1 MGFSNMPKTIRNR
14 IIINTL
20 SHTIGQG
27 MLYLLGMLTFVLT
40 MRYLG
45 PEGFGKY
52 SLVLV
57 YVGIMGSLVEFG
69 GQIVLIREIC
79 QRPEQTKKIL
89 GNFIILKAALATLV
103 CSLGA
108 VAIHWLGYSKDVQ
121 FYVLLGLMAILFS
134 VPSAVAVLF
143 QARLQM
149 WYVSGVNV
157 VGKLIA
163 VAAVGYMLWSRGG
176 IAVLMWGNVIAAAVA
191 SGLFCWLIWNR
202 ERPDF
207 QLDINLIKNL
217 VRKTAPIGLLL
228 ILGGLVFKADTL
240 LLSKLADD
248 RAVGLYNAAYKF
260 VDWGI
265 MLAGGLLISHFPLFS
280 QFIISDPEKVKRL
293 YQRSFDIFGLLL
305 IPLAVFGA
313 VASRQIIL
321 LFSGPAYEESA
332 FALAVL
338 LWVILLN
345 AWNTLAVNVLI
356 ALKEQ
361 RRLLIIYGSVVA
373 VNVSINYFGIPRFGF
388 KVCAI
393 ASVLSELLAMVP
405 LLHFLK
411 KGTGIMPN
419 LKKAGRSLLATLCAA
434 SPLLLQP
441 NLILVWKAAIFMP
454 LWLIFSFGFKCISF
468 TEIRDLFYCKKG

>member
-1 MGFSNMPKTIRNR
+1 MPKSLEIR

-20 SHTIGQG
+20 SQTVGQG
-27 MLYLLGMLTFVLT
+27 MLHLLGMLTFVLT

-57 YVGIMGSLVEFG
+57 YVGIVGSFVEFG
-69 GQIVLIREIC
+69 GQIVLIREIN
-79 QRPEQTKKIL
+79 QRPEQTRKIL
-89 GNFIILKAALATLV
+89 GNFLILRATLALV
-103 CSLGA
+103 ACGLAA
-108 VAIHWLGYSKDVQ
+108 VTINYLGYPQDVEI
-121 FYVLLGLMAILFS
+121 YMLLGLLAILFS
-134 VPSAVAVLF
+134 VPSTVAVLF

-149 WYVSGVNV
+149 WYVAGINV

-163 VAAVGYMLWSRGG
+163 VATVGYMLWSRGG
-176 IAVLMWGNVIAAAVA
+176 IVVLMWGNVIIAAVA
-191 SGLFCWLIWNR
+191 SGLFIFFAWKH
-202 ERPDF
+202 EKPDF
-207 QLDINLIKNL
+207 KLDLDLIKSL
-217 VRKTAPIGLLL
+217 VRETMPVGLLL
-228 ILGGLVFKADTL
+228 ILGGLVLKADTM

-265 MLAGGLLISHFPLFS
+265 MLASGLLISHLPLFS

-293 YQRSFDIFGLLL
+293 YQRTFDILGLLL

-321 LFSGPAYEESA
+321 LFCGPAYVQGT
-332 FALAVL
+332 FALVVL
-338 LWVILLN
+338 LWVVLLN
-345 AWNTLAVNVLI
+345 SWNILAVHILI
-356 ALKEQ
+356 ALKELG
-361 RRLLIIYGSVVA
+361 RLLIIYSLVVA
-373 VNVSINYFGIPRFGF
+373 VNVAINYFGIQRFGF
-388 KVCAI
+388 KICAI
-393 ASVLSELLAMVP
+393 ASVISELLAMVP

-411 KGTGIMPN
+411 KGTGITPN
-419 LKKAGRSLLATLCAA
+419 WKKAGRSLLATLCAA

-454 LWLIFSFGFKCISF
+454 LWLAFSFGFKSISVV
-468 TEIRDLFYCKKG
+468 EIRDLSYRLKG